1 MSSLRWISLT
11 AGLVLVASSASV
23 VQAQTARTGGTANA
37 QLLQQLQQL
46 ASERTTLQAENA
58 RMKKELEDIRKDRDA
73 LKKAQQ
79 VVGTRVKEDSAALAR
94 ATSEKNASQEELQ
107 RYKEKME
114 ELIAKFRETAQE
126 LRQVEIEGNTAKQ
139 TLATRDRDLKVCL
152 EHNQALYKLDDEV
165 LNRLEHQ
172 SVWSRVATVEPFTR
186 IKRVQL
192 ENLVDDYKARADDQ
206 RLKQAPQTAPAGPAA
221 PTTPATAPSTSGTP
235 TASPA
240 PAAPGPTARQP

>member
-1 MSSLRWISLT
+1 
-11 AGLVLVASSASV
+11 